1 MRLNI
6 EKLQVGGIFKPQVD
20 TTGFY
25 NRAVQLNDKNKNLN
39 WISRQNNNT
48 GNELKYKFKPEDN
61 QEGVYGTMLTSYTD
75 DKQGN
80 QLAFPQ
86 IQQLPGQNKLTY
98 FSNWKDALNSAI
110 KNKEVINM
118 GKDANFADYYTTV
131 GDKLN
136 QRPEVLQ
143 EAKQDYKKNTNI
155 KLVNIIPSTKNNFKM
170 FLKGGIIKG
179 QSGINLQNNT
189 VKPLT
194 DDGMT
199 NFSFTDLNTPRPNLI
214 NPVLPKPTFNNMG
227 IINNP
232 NTSKVVDENTFL
244 NYWANQ
250 ENSIK
255 KGWDPNKKVWH
266 PYPSIEKGADTVAY
280 GLKLGINPEFDK
292 RAKLGVTDQE
302 AAAELKNRMA
312 AGQLQIK
319 SYLNKNYGTG
329 SYDKLPDSTKYAMLD
344 LHLNTKK
351 GIAGFPA
358 FIKDAIANNK
368 QGMLKESVRPQLPT
382 RTAAFQKTF
391 F

>member
-1 MRLNI
+1 
-6 EKLQVGGIFKPQVD
+6 
-20 TTGFY
+20 
-25 NRAVQLNDKNKNLN
+25 
-39 WISRQNNNT
+39 
-48 GNELKYKFKPEDN
+48 
-61 QEGVYGTMLTSYTD
+61 
-75 DKQGN
+75 
-80 QLAFPQ
+80 
-86 IQQLPGQNKLTY
+86 
-98 FSNWKDALNSAI
+98 
-110 KNKEVINM
+110 M

-244 NYWANQ
+244 NY
-250 ENSIK
+250 
-255 KGWDPNKKVWH
+255 
-266 PYPSIEKGADTVAY
+266 
-280 GLKLGINPEFDK
+280 
-292 RAKLGVTDQE
+292 
-302 AAAELKNRMA
+302 
-312 AGQLQIK
+312 
-319 SYLNKNYGTG
+319 
-329 SYDKLPDSTKYAMLD
+329 
-344 LHLNTKK
+344 
-351 GIAGFPA
+351 
-358 FIKDAIANNK
+358 
-368 QGMLKESVRPQLPT
+368 
-382 RTAAFQKTF
+382 
-391 F
+391 